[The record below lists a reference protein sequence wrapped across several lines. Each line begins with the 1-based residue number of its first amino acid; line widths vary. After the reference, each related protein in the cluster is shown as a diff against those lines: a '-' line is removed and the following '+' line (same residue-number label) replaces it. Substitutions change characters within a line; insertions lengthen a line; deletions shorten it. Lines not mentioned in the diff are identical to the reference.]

1 MTEERITHIKMADG
15 TLAPVRYM
23 TEESEQPEYVRKL
36 SKSAWEAGQAA
47 VKRLLSKGIPVV
59 YLKGK
64 NIIRLYPDG
73 HEEII
78 KENAIP

>member
-1 MTEERITHIKMADG
+1 MTVERITHIKMADG
-15 TLAPVRYM
+15 TFAPVRYM
-23 TEESEQPEYVRKL
+23 TKESEQPEYVRKL

-64 NIIRLYPDG
+64 NIVRLYSDG
-73 HEEII
+73 REEII